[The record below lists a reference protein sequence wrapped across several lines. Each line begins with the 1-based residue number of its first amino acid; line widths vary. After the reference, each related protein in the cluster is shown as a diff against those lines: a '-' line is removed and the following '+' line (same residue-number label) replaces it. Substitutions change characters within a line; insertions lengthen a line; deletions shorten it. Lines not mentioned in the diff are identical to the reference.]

1 MLSFPVF
8 SDLEAERDKVNA
20 AFHRDTKPI
29 LAERLQQFG
38 FQLVEPD
45 HIGLMKLCESATN
58 NEYLL
63 SFRTYAI
70 TVYFQHIKTH
80 EQIKICD
87 ISNFALSAHTIM
99 EIIIKSINC
108 WLQYGVIYD
117 YVKAQELEHEL
128 NM

>member
-1 MLSFPVF
+1 MLSFPLF
-8 SDLEAERDKVNA
+8 SDLEARRDQVNT
-20 AFHRDTKPI
+20 AFHRDTKPV

-38 FQLVEPD
+38 FQLVEPN
-45 HIGLMKLCESATN
+45 HVELMKMKENSTD

-63 SFRTYAI
+63 SFRPYEI

-99 EIIIKSINC
+99 DIIIKSINC

-117 YVKAQELEHEL
+117 YVKAQELENDL
-128 NM
+128 AL